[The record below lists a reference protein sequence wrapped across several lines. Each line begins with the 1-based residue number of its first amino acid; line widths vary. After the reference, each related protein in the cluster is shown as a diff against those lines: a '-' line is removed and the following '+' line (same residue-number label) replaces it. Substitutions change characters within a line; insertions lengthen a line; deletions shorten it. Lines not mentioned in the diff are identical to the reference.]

1 MGKKVL
7 VVGAGIIGSAIADR
21 LQAEGCTVTVFEGN
35 LPAGGCT
42 STGLGAVLTFD
53 DSPAQLQLTSWSSRR
68 WRAEDLG
75 PGCERE
81 TTGVI
86 FMATNGDEKRELE
99 AKAERFASVGVQSE
113 RLDPA
118 QLARREPALRPGLAG
133 GLLVA
138 EGQGVFQIGAA
149 RFLLA
154 RALERGGSLRRERVR
169 ELVPGGV
176 RTDQGRYHGDAVV
189 LAAGLG
195 ITGLL
200 PELPVRPRRGH
211 VAITD
216 RIPGLFRHQLIELG
230 YLVAAHGR
238 SDASIAFS
246 CQTRGTDQ
254 LLIGGSREFVG
265 LDPDVDREV
274 LTRILRRATW
284 FLPGLAKWPVL
295 RTWVG
300 FRPCGPANVPVVGP
314 WPGREG
320 LYVAGCH
327 EGIGI
332 MSAMGTAELIAHH
345 VTGIPTV
352 LDTRPFLPITGEC
365 SHV

>member
-7 VVGAGIIGSAIADR
+7 VVGAGIVGSAIADR
-21 LQAEGCTVTVFEGN
+21 LQAEGCSVTVFEGSF
-35 LPAGGCT
+35 PAGGCT
-42 STGLGAVLTFD
+42 GTGLGAVLTFD
-53 DSPAQLQLTSWSSRR
+53 DSPAQLQLTSWSARR
-68 WRAEDLG
+68 WRTEDLG

-81 TTGVI
+81 TTGLI
-86 FMATNGDEKRELE
+86 FMATNDEEKRELE
-99 AKAERFASVGVQSE
+99 AKAERFNSVGVKSE

-118 QLARREPALRPGLAG
+118 QLARLEPALRPGLAG
-133 GLLVA
+133 GLLVP
-138 EGQGVFQIGAA
+138 ESQGVYQIGAS
-149 RFLLA
+149 RFLLG
-154 RALERGGSLRRERVR
+154 RALERGGSLLREQVR

-176 RTDQGRYHGDAVV
+176 RTDRGRYHGDDVV

-195 ITGLL
+195 ITALL

-211 VAITD
+211 VVITD
-216 RIPGLFRHQLIELG
+216 RIPGLFRHQLMEMG
-230 YLVAAHGR
+230 YLTAAHGR
-238 SDASIAFS
+238 ADAAVAFS
-246 CQTRGTDQ
+246 CQSRGTGQ
-254 LLIGGSREFVG
+254 LLVGGSREFVG

-274 LTRILRRATW
+274 LTQILRRATW

-300 FRPCGPANVPVVGP
+300 FRPCGPSNVPVVGP

-320 LYVAGCH
+320 LFVAGCH

-332 MSAMGTAELIAHH
+332 MSCMGTAELIAYH

-352 LDTRPFLPITGEC
+352 LDTLPFLPNAGEH

>member
-1 MGKKVL
+1 
-7 VVGAGIIGSAIADR
+7 
-21 LQAEGCTVTVFEGN
+21 
-35 LPAGGCT
+35 
-42 STGLGAVLTFD
+42 
-53 DSPAQLQLTSWSSRR
+53 
-68 WRAEDLG
+68 
-75 PGCERE
+75 
-81 TTGVI
+81 
-86 FMATNGDEKRELE
+86 MATNEEERRELE

-113 RLDPA
+113 LLDPA
-118 QLARREPALRPGLAG
+118 QLALREPALRKGLAG
-133 GLLVA
+133 GLLVE
-138 EGQGVFQIGAA
+138 EGQGVYQIGAS
-149 RFLLA
+149 RFLLG
-154 RALERGGSLRRERVR
+154 RALERGGSLRREPVR

-176 RTDQGRYHGDAVV
+176 RTDQGLYHGDAVV

-200 PELPVRPRRGH
+200 PELPLRPRRGH
-211 VAITD
+211 VVITD
-216 RIPGLFRHQLIELG
+216 RIPGLFRHQLIEMG

-238 SDASIAFS
+238 SDAAVAFS
-246 CQTRGTDQ
+246 CQSRGTGQ
-254 LLIGGSREFVG
+254 LLVGGSREFVG
-265 LDPDVDREV
+265 LDPNVSREV

-295 RTWVG
+295 RAWVG
-300 FRPCGPANVPVVGP
+300 FRPCGPSNVPVVGP

-320 LYVAGCH
+320 LFVAGCH

-352 LDTRPFLPITGEC
+352 LDPLPFLPNVGEY